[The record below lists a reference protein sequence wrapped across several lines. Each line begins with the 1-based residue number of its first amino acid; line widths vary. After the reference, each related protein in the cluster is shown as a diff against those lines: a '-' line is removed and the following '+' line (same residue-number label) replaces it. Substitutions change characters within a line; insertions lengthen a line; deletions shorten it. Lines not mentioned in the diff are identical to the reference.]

1 MVLVVVVVLVVDV
14 ASVLVVLVVDVVV
27 VLLVVVVDELVVVV
41 VLVVDVVLVVAI
53 VVDVDV
59 VAMVVDVDVVATVVD
74 VEVVPMMVVDVD
86 VVPTM
91 VVEVDVVLT
100 MVVDVV
106 FVCNVV
112 EVVVVV
118 QPVIGV
124 FVQPVVGEQ
133 VSAVQAFP
141 SLQFGARQLASQHAF
156 TVPVS
161 HVSGN
166 STTWLPHVGH
176 GIRQLLCPKLV
187 HAGSNVMSLGASGG
201 ENVPVTGGVAPFGRM
216 RKFRLEAFPPVV
228 FTCAPLST
236 TSALRDEMV
245 FFARLSPVVSMTAV
259 EERCTV
265 HPSSK
270 VVPFAL
276 ASVEW
281 PLACTL
287 PLRVRSPGVSGDP
300 ATSVMVPPE
309 LSVALPP
316 SPLISAVDVIVK
328 PSPASRST
336 QPAEL
341 APDVET
347 LASAVRLTAPF
358 PSAVTPPPLPVV
370 TLVIWRTAVTAAF
383 RLMPLPEQKV
393 MQPPSDVPSA

>member
-1 MVLVVVVVLVVDV
+1 VVE
-14 ASVLVVLVVDVVV
+14 VDVV
-27 VLLVVVVDELVVVV
+27 
-41 VLVVDVVLVVAI
+41 AT

-59 VAMVVDVDVVATVVD
+59 VATVVEVDVVATVVD

-91 VVEVDVVLT
+91 VVEVDVVVT

-176 GIRQLLCPKLV
+176 GIRQLLWPKLV

-265 HPSSK
+265 HPSNK

-347 LASAVRLTAPF
+347 FASAVRLTAPF

-393 MQPPSDVPSA
+393 MQPPSDVPSAWTGPVMVIVLLESISMSPPPPVPPVPSIS